1 MKICIV
7 SRIDLKEP
15 VELAQ
20 SLGWMLRDYGHEVV
34 YEQSVAAELGYA
46 PVSLSNRDFS
56 ADLIVVLGG
65 DGSVLRTIRLLHKQI
80 PLVGINQGQVGFLT
94 DVEREKAE
102 EILTSLKLPLPV
114 ESRMRI
120 SIEYNGK
127 SVGSALNE
135 AVIVTSRPAKIL
147 KFMVFVNGK
156 QIDEFRADGL
166 IVGTPTGSTA
176 YAMSA
181 GGPIVDSTI
190 EAMLLVPLAPYMLSS
205 RPYLINSK
213 SEIEI
218 RLVSVKPALLVIDG
232 QDQYEIG
239 ENAKLIIR
247 KSQDPA
253 IFVDVGR
260 GFFEK
265 VEQKLRLL

>member
-20 SLGWMLRDYGHEVV
+20 SIGWMLRDLGHDVV
-34 YEQSVAAELGYA
+34 YEQSVAAELGYP
-46 PVSLSNRDFS
+46 PVSLSKDFS
-56 ADLIVVLGG
+56 VDLVIILGG
-65 DGSVLRTIRLLHKQI
+65 DGSVLRTVMMLEKQV
-80 PLVGINQGQVGFLT
+80 PVVGINQGQVGFLT
-94 DVEREKAE
+94 DIERDKAE
-102 EILTSLKLPLPV
+102 EVLTSLSLPLPLDP
-114 ESRMRI
+114 RMRI
-120 SIEYNGK
+120 SIEYNGT

-147 KFMVFVNGK
+147 KFVIFVNGK

-166 IVGTPTGSTA
+166 IIGTPTGSTA

-181 GGPIVDSTI
+181 GGPIVDSTL

-205 RPYLINSK
+205 RPYLINSE
-213 SEIEI
+213 SEVEI
-218 RLVSVKPALLVIDG
+218 RLISVKPALLVIDG

-239 ENAKLIIR
+239 ENATLVIR
-247 KSQDPA
+247 KSSDPA
-253 IFVDVGR
+253 LFVDVGR
-260 GFFEK
+260 GFFDK

>member
-15 VELAQ
+15 IEMAQ
-20 SLGWMLRDYGHEVV
+20 SLGWMLRDKGHEVV
-34 YEQSVAAELGYA
+34 YEKSVAAELGYA
-46 PVSLSNRDFS
+46 PVSLSENFT
-56 ADLIVVLGG
+56 ADLVVVLGG
-65 DGSVLRTIRLLHKQI
+65 DGSVLRAIRLMNTQV
-80 PLVGINQGQVGFLT
+80 PVVGINQGQVGFLT
-94 DVEREKAE
+94 DIDPENAG
-102 EILTSLKLPLPV
+102 EILNTLSLPLPV
-114 ESRMRI
+114 DPRMRI

-147 KFMVFVNGK
+147 KFIIFVNGTH
-156 QIDEFRADGL
+156 IDEFRADGL

-176 YAMSA
+176 YSMSA

-205 RPYLINSK
+205 RPYLINSE
-213 SEIEI
+213 SVVEI
-218 RLVSVKPALLVIDG
+218 RLVSAKPAFLVIDG

-239 ENAKLIIR
+239 ENAHLIIR
-247 KSQDPA
+247 KSKDPA
-253 IFVDVGR
+253 LFVDVGK
-260 GFFEK
+260 GFFQK

>member
-1 MKICIV
+1 
-7 SRIDLKEP
+7 
-15 VELAQ
+15 
-20 SLGWMLRDYGHEVV
+20 
-34 YEQSVAAELGYA
+34 
-46 PVSLSNRDFS
+46 
-56 ADLIVVLGG
+56 
-65 DGSVLRTIRLLHKQI
+65 
-80 PLVGINQGQVGFLT
+80 
-94 DVEREKAE
+94 
-102 EILTSLKLPLPV
+102 
-114 ESRMRI
+114 
-120 SIEYNGK
+120 
-127 SVGSALNE
+127 
-135 AVIVTSRPAKIL
+135 
-147 KFMVFVNGK
+147 
-156 QIDEFRADGL
+156 
-166 IVGTPTGSTA
+166 
-176 YAMSA
+176 
-181 GGPIVDSTI
+181 
-190 EAMLLVPLAPYMLSS
+190 MLSS